1 MSIENKEKLKSNK
14 SSIVRVIISNFD
26 DKQVRE
32 VKVLYTKQGG
42 VDVIKLNGTEPDEK
56 GRMKFNFSYAYNR
69 LEDEETNSLYEMDE
83 QSFFVTTNEDATE
96 LYITK
101 KHKMTG
107 EIIKKY
113 TLQGKYIF
121 LDSDKTKVIVS
132 IVDNIDHSVTN
143 DLSDMI
149 RSPRSLT
156 QDTNRVLLDAGV
168 MENYRQI
175 ICSDLERIDET
186 INIDSQ
192 EIYKINRFL
201 SYRSDMIIYYQM
213 INNFLLHYDGEE
225 GIDNNAS
232 HDNAYKDDDRNLIN
246 EIWKYEGK
254 KDDEK
259 NKIIERSYR
268 SIEKSINQ
276 FILNHNNKVEKDKK
290 GEKIDI
296 SQEMIEEDLRKI
308 LILFSRLRHSMVHYD
323 YEFYQAL
330 YSGKDF
336 VISDKNNSE
345 NRMISQLLDLNIFKE
360 LSKVK
365 LIKDK
370 AISNYLDKNTTIHV
384 LGQDINAIRLLD
396 IYRDICE
403 RKNGFN
409 KFINTMITIS
419 GEEDREYKEKVIEHF
434 NKKMDNLST
443 YLERLEKQDNAKR
456 DNKKVYNS
464 LKQKLVEQQK
474 LKEWF
479 GEPYVYD
486 IHSSKRYKELYIKRK
501 KLVDRHSKLFEEG
514 LEEKNKKELTKIND
528 ELSKLNSEM
537 KEMTKLNSKYRL
549 QYKLQLAFGFI
560 LEEFDL
566 NIDTFIKDFDR
577 DKDLIISNFMKK
589 RDIYLNRVLD
599 RGDNRLKNI
608 IKEYKFRDT
617 EDIFFNDRDNNL
629 AKLYILMYI
638 LLPVEIRGDFLG
650 FVKKNYY
657 DMKHV
662 DFIDKKDKEDKDTFF
677 HDLRLFEKNIRK
689 LEITDYSLSSGFLS
703 KEHKVDIEKKINNF
717 INRNGAMKLPEDI
730 TIEEFNRSLILP
742 IMKNYQIIFKLLND
756 IEISALFKIAK
767 DRNITFKQAIDGIKK
782 KDKYRNINFSQVMKM
797 ALDKGGIYQIRN
809 NISHINMKQLYI
821 DPLDSYMNSNE
832 NNITISEQ
840 IEKIIDVCVTE
851 GVTGKELNNN
861 IINDYY
867 MKKEKLVFN
876 LKLRKQNDIV
886 SIESQ
891 EKNKREEFVFKKYGL
906 DYKDG
911 EINIIKVIQK
921 VNSLQE
927 ELKNIKE
934 TSKEKLKNK
943 ETLFRDISLINGTI
957 RKNINF
963 KVKEMVLDIVRMD
976 EIRHI
981 NIDIYY
987 KGEKYTRSDIIKFKY
1002 TIDGENKK
1010 YYLKQHEI
1018 NDINLELKDKFV
1030 TLICNMDKNPNK
1042 NKQTINLESN
1052 YIQNVKFII
1061 P

>member
-1 MSIENKEKLKSNK
+1 M
-14 SSIVRVIISNFD
+14 D
-26 DKQVRE
+26 DK
-32 VKVLYTKQGG
+32 
-42 VDVIKLNGTEPDEK
+42 
-56 GRMKFNFSYAYNR
+56 
-69 LEDEETNSLYEMDE
+69 
-83 QSFFVTTNEDATE
+83 
-96 LYITK
+96 
-101 KHKMTG
+101 
-107 EIIKKY
+107 
-113 TLQGKYIF
+113 
-121 LDSDKTKVIVS
+121 
-132 IVDNIDHSVTN
+132 
-143 DLSDMI
+143 
-149 RSPRSLT
+149 
-156 QDTNRVLLDAGV
+156 
-168 MENYRQI
+168 
-175 ICSDLERIDET
+175 
-186 INIDSQ
+186 DSQ
-192 EIYKINRFL
+192 
-201 SYRSDMIIYYQM
+201 
-213 INNFLLHYDGEE
+213 
-225 GIDNNAS
+225 
-232 HDNAYKDDDRNLIN
+232 DNAYKDGNKNLIN

-276 FILNHNNKVEKDKK
+276 FILDHKYKVEKDKK

-336 VISDKNNSE
+336 VISDKNNLE

-384 LGQDINAIRLLD
+384 LGQDIKAIRLLD
-396 IYRDICE
+396 IYRDICGS
-403 RKNGFN
+403 KNGFN

-434 NKKMDNLST
+434 NKKMENLST
-443 YLERLEKQDNAKR
+443 YLEKLEKQDNAKR
-456 DNKKVYNS
+456 NNKRVYNL
-464 LKQKLVEQQK
+464 LKQKLIEQQK

-479 GEPYVYD
+479 GGPYVYD
-486 IHSSKRYKELYIKRK
+486 IHSSKRYKELYIERK

-514 LEEKNKKELTKIND
+514 LDEKNKKELTKIND

-566 NIDTFIKDFDR
+566 NIDTFINNFDK

-617 EDIFFNDRDNNL
+617 EDIFCNDRDNNL
-629 AKLYILMYI
+629 VKLYILMYI

-703 KEHKVDIEKKINNF
+703 KEHKVDIEKKINDF

-730 TIEEFNRSLILP
+730 TIEEFNKSLILP
-742 IMKNYQIIFKLLND
+742 IMKNYQINFKLLND

-767 DRNITFKQAIDGIKK
+767 DRSITFKQAIDEIKNEDIKK
-782 KDKYRNINFSQVMKM
+782 NSKKNDKNNHKDKNINFTQLMKR
-797 ALDKGGIYQIRN
+797 ALHEKIPYKAGMYQIRN
-809 NISHINMKQLYI
+809 NISHIDMEQLYI
-821 DPLDSYMNSNE
+821 DPLNSYMNSNK

-840 IEKIIDVCVTE
+840 IEKIIDVCVTG

-911 EINIIKVIQK
+911 EINIIEVIQK

-927 ELKNIKE
+927 ELRNIKE

-963 KVKEMVLDIVRMD
+963 KIKEMVLDIVRMD

-981 NIDIYY
+981 NIHIYY
-987 KGEKYTRSDIIKFKY
+987 KGENYTRSNIIKFKY
-1002 TIDGENKK
+1002 AIDGENKK

-1030 TLICNMDKNPNK
+1030 TLICNMDKHPNK

>member
-1 MSIENKEKLKSNK
+1 MSIGDEKKLKPNK
-14 SSIVRVIISNFD
+14 SSIIRVMISNFD
-26 DKQVRE
+26 DKQIKE
-32 VKVLYTKQGG
+32 IKVLYNKQGG
-42 VDVIKLNGTEPDEK
+42 VDVIRLNGTEPDEK
-56 GRMKFNFSYAYNR
+56 GRMKFNFNYAYNR
-69 LEDEETNSLYEMDE
+69 LEDEKTNSLEEMDE
-83 QSFFVTTNEDATE
+83 QSFFVTTNEDITE

-113 TLQGKYIF
+113 TLHGKYIF
-121 LDSDKTKVIVS
+121 LNSNKTKVIVS
-132 IVDNIDHSVTN
+132 IVDNIDHSVTK

-156 QDTNRVLLDAGV
+156 QDTNRVLLDTEV
-168 MENYRQI
+168 MKNYRQI

-186 INIDSQ
+186 IKMDSQ

-201 SYRSDMIIYYQM
+201 SYRSDMIVYYQM

-225 GIDNNAS
+225 GIDNKS
-232 HDNAYKDDDRNLIN
+232 SQDNSGKDDNKNLIN
-246 EIWKYEGK
+246 EIWQYEDK

-259 NKIIERSYR
+259 NKIVERSYR

-308 LILFSRLRHSMVHYD
+308 LMLFSKLRHSMVHYN

-336 VISDKNNSE
+336 VISSKNDSE

-360 LSKVK
+360 LSKIK

-370 AISNYLDKNTTIHV
+370 DISNYLDKNTTVHV
-384 LGQDINAIRLLD
+384 LGQNINAMRLLD

-403 RKNGFN
+403 SKNGFN
-409 KFINTMITIS
+409 KFINAMITIS
-419 GEEDREYKEKVIEHF
+419 GEEDREYKEKIIEHF
-434 NKKMDNLST
+434 NKKIDDLFN
-443 YLERLEKQDNAKR
+443 YLKKLEKKYGAKR
-456 DNKKVYNS
+456 NNKRDYNS
-464 LKQKLVEQQK
+464 LMQTLVEQQK

-479 GEPYVYD
+479 GGPYVYD
-486 IHSSKRYKELYIKRK
+486 IHSSKRYKELYIERK
-501 KLVDRHSKLFEEG
+501 KLVDRHSKLFKEG
-514 LEEKNKKELTKIND
+514 LDEKNKKELTKINV

-566 NIDTFIKDFDR
+566 NIDTFINDFDK

-599 RGDNRLKNI
+599 RGNDRLKNI
-608 IKEYKFRDT
+608 VKEYKFRDT
-617 EDIFFNDRDNNL
+617 EDIFCNDRNNNL

-662 DFIDKKDKEDKDTFF
+662 DFIDREDKDTFF

-689 LEITDYSLSSGFLS
+689 LEVINYSLSSGFLS
-703 KEHKVDIEKKINNF
+703 KEHKADIEEKLNKF
-717 INRNGAMKLPEDI
+717 INRNGIMKLPENI
-730 TIEEFNRSLILP
+730 TIDEFNKSLILP

-767 DRNITFKQAIDGIKK
+767 DKNITFKQAIDEVKN
-782 KDKYRNINFSQVMKM
+782 KDKYKNINFSQVMKM
-797 ALDKGGIYQIRN
+797 ALNKGGIYQIRN

-821 DPLDSYMNSNE
+821 DPLNSHMNNRKD
-832 NNITISEQ
+832 IGTISEQ
-840 IEKIIDVCVTE
+840 IEKVIDVCIT
-851 GVTGKELNNN
+851 GGLTGKELNKN

-876 LKLRKQNDIV
+876 LKLRKQNDTV
-886 SIESQ
+886 SIDLQ
-891 EKNKREEFVFKKYGL
+891 EKNKEEEFVFKKYGL

-911 EINIIKVIQK
+911 DINIIEVMQK
-921 VNSLQE
+921 VNKLEE
-927 ELKNIKE
+927 ELKSIKE

-943 ETLFRDISLINGTI
+943 ETLFKDISLINGVT

-963 KVKEMVLDIVRMD
+963 KIKEIVLDIIRMG
-976 EIRHI
+976 EIKRI
-981 NIDIYY
+981 NINIYY
-987 KGEKYTRSDIIKFKY
+987 KSENYNKNTIIKFKY

-1010 YYLKQHEI
+1010 YYFKQHKI
-1018 NDINLELKDKFV
+1018 SDVDLELKNKSVRLTCHKDK
-1030 TLICNMDKNPNK
+1030 DPKK

-1061 P
+1061 S